1 MPGHSR
7 LQVQSV
13 FDLDSCGGGGGISE
27 HSITVPMVCFNNNG
41 YLKKDKLC
49 VTSVESVF
57 SQDFEFIVHS
67 TFTLVADSGV
77 RFILCI
83 D

>member
-1 MPGHSR
+1 MPRHSR

-13 FDLDSCGGGGGISE
+13 FNLDRRGGISE
-27 HSITVPMVCFNNNG
+27 HSIAVLMVCFNSNG
-41 YLKKDKLC
+41 YLEKDKLC

-57 SQDFEFIVHS
+57 SQDFEFIVHC
-67 TFTLVADSGV
+67 TFTLVADSRV